1 MTYDVGTG
9 SSFVPFFTLFTLNHT
24 SYTPPELQGKLY
36 TWGGGTYGKLGQM
49 DKVNSLTPRPVKN
62 VTTGAHFVQVR
73 YSAPGIWHSAFAFLA
88 LGHVHFTVGTGDSA
102 LNTWRLTFG
111 IWHRAYGAVHL
122 IRCPI
127 DTRPA
132 GLLRHIPHIGAHQAR
147 RLLFVWLQW

>member
-73 YSAPGIWHSAFAFLA
+73 YSAPAFGTRHWPFWAMCISRLA
-88 LGHVHFTVGTGDSA
+88 LE
-102 LNTWRLTFG
+102 
-111 IWHRAYGAVHL
+111 
-122 IRCPI
+122 
-127 DTRPA
+127 TR
-132 GLLRHIPHIGAHQAR
+132 H
-147 RLLFVWLQW
+147 

>member
-1 MTYDVGTG
+1 MSPTTSLFTALIRLATASLARCAHAFMTYDVGTG

-73 YSAPGIWHSAFAFLA
+73 YSAPAFGTRHWPFWAMCISRLA
-88 LGHVHFTVGTGDSA
+88 LE
-102 LNTWRLTFG
+102 
-111 IWHRAYGAVHL
+111 
-122 IRCPI
+122 
-127 DTRPA
+127 TR
-132 GLLRHIPHIGAHQAR
+132 H
-147 RLLFVWLQW
+147 